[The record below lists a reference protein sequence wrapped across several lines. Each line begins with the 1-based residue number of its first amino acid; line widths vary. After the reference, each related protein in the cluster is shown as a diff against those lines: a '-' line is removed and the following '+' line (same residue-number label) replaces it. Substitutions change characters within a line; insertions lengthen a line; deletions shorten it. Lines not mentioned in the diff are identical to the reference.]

1 VVTNE
6 FHVGRSKAIFDW
18 IFHAP
23 ATTTNGSSSIEG
35 TGAAEKTTTTATT
48 PYEMYYLSCNN
59 VGLST
64 EAIQSRTSHEKRGE
78 GNVHAL
84 AKQYA
89 SLKGVWKFLTEKH
102 DFYAANKLVA
112 TALGEGGTGADN
124 LLKLSYGKSSS
135 RVGNGNGD
143 VGGAKK
149 LIEYKNGRIEL
160 SIGVVFVIALLVAIV
175 GIRLSSG
182 NQRVLRTNPFR

>member
-18 IFHAP
+18 IFRVP
-23 ATTTNGSSSIEG
+23 ATTTTS
-35 TGAAEKTTTTATT
+35 

-59 VGLST
+59 IGLST
-64 EAIQSRTSHEKRGE
+64 EALQSRKSHEKRGE
-78 GNVHAL
+78 GNVRAL
-84 AKQYA
+84 AEQYT
-89 SLKGVWKFLTEKH
+89 SLKGVWEFLTEKH

-112 TALGEGGTGADN
+112 TAMGEGGKGADN

-135 RVGNGNGD
+135 RGINGD
-143 VGGAKK
+143 GDGVGVVGGVKK
-149 LIEYKNGRIEL
+149 MIEYKDGRIEL
-160 SIGVVFVIALLVAIV
+160 SIGVVFVISFLVVMV

-182 NQRVLRTNPFR
+182 NERVLRTNPFR